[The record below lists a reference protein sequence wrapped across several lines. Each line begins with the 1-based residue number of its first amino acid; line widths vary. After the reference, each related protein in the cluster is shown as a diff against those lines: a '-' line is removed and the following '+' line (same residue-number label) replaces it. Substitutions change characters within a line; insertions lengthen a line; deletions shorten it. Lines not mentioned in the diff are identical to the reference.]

1 MKKRR
6 AVFGQDPYHAD
17 NQWEQLAKP
26 APVSLASGAE
36 RRDKNVPHSVTH
48 ALVGAL
54 IVSCSLT
61 ITGAAQESAQERAA
75 NLRAQLSETQAK
87 QAELQVRLQQLEEDL
102 KPENIEHSL
111 AGVGST
117 HPEELREARRR
128 QLEIQKKSIQS
139 QLEVL
144 AASRTRLEAAIAS
157 ADAETYR
164 ANESIGAG
172 TGPAQ
177 TNNPSTVSNRTRRYK
192 KHRVKRRRPTR
203 RTKTTE

>member
-1 MKKRR
+1 M
-6 AVFGQDPYHAD
+6 
-17 NQWEQLAKP
+17 
-26 APVSLASGAE
+26 
-36 RRDKNVPHSVTH
+36 PHSVTH

-164 ANESIGAG
+164 ANEGIGAG